1 MGREQL
7 AALAKIIEE
16 QLKQGTDSA
25 LVGSWTIEYDAARGA
40 FSFGK
45 CEFGTYCEERP
56 AVVSLDGNVIDRGG
70 PLFPADA

>member
-7 AALAKIIEE
+7 AALAKIIGD
-16 QLKQGTDSA
+16 QLGEGSDSP
-25 LVGSWTIEYDAARGA
+25 LMGSWTIEYDATRGV

-56 AVVSLDGNVIDRGG
+56 SVIDMQGNVIDRGG
-70 PLFPADA
+70 PLFEAEA